1 MLTLVRIIEKIPKK
15 VYDIKKGTPIF
26 EAPFRKVTLVQNDFV
41 SQLSG
46 LINTV

>member
-1 MLTLVRIIEKIPKK
+1 MLTLVRIIEKFPKK
-15 VYDIKKGTPIF
+15 VYDVKKGTSIL

-46 LINTV
+46 LINAI